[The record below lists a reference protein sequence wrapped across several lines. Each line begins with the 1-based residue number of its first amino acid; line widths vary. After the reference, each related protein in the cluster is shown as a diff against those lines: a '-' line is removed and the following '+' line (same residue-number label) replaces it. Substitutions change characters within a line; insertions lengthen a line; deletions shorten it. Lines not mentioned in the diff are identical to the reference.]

1 MLYLVFPLEKRWGFH
16 VGRSLGQSV
25 DQVLLAQYLL
35 TPFFD
40 TYQTWYSNGSGK
52 HIFPFEFHITW
63 SKVKV
68 NVLVKIKLQLFFIPI
83 FFLNSQYIM
92 IVLPYFYQTS
102 YIGCIRGQED
112 SFCISGPRSRSN
124 LLSYSEVNCEL
135 FI

>member
-1 MLYLVFPLEKRWGFH
+1 MGFYCFAH

-68 NVLVKIKLQLFFIPI
+68 TCYCQD
-83 FFLNSQYIM
+83 
-92 IVLPYFYQTS
+92 QTS
-102 YIGCIRGQED
+102 IH
-112 SFCISGPRSRSN
+112 SKFCFEFSV
-124 LLSYSEVNCEL
+124 Y
-135 FI
+135 

>member
-1 MLYLVFPLEKRWGFH
+1 MGFYCFAH
-16 VGRSLGQSV
+16 VGWSLGQSV

-40 TYQTWYSNGSGK
+40 TYQTRYSNGSGK

-83 FFLNSQYIM
+83 FSIL
-92 IVLPYFYQTS
+92 
-102 YIGCIRGQED
+102 
-112 SFCISGPRSRSN
+112 
-124 LLSYSEVNCEL
+124 
-135 FI
+135 